1 MISKEEVL
9 NLAQLARLK
18 LTEPEVERLQGDLS
32 SILEYVRQIAC
43 QDDILPQDGK
53 MSSLLRNVMREDAPR
68 AEGDPMAGKEE
79 GLREAFPR
87 REGDYLVVRKILD
100 KDAS

>member
-1 MISKEEVL
+1 M
-9 NLAQLARLK
+9 AQLARLK

>member
-18 LTEPEVERLQGDLS
+18 LTEPEGERLQGDLS
-32 SILEYVRQIAC
+32 SILEYVGQIIAC
-43 QDDILPQDGK
+43 QDDILPQGGK

-100 KDAS
+100 